1 MFCIKS
7 EFCNVF
13 SYSLLNGSVIPLCT
27 VMRKKNGI
35 KGCQIAAYLGRNYV
49 P

>member
-13 SYSLLNGSVIPLCT
+13 SYSLFNGSAIPPLHCNEE
-27 VMRKKNGI
+27 KNGI
-35 KGCQIAAYLGRNYV
+35 KGCQIAAYLCRNYV

>member
-13 SYSLLNGSVIPLCT
+13 SYSLFNGSVIPPLHCNKE
-27 VMRKKNGI
+27 KKWYKRLPNCCI
-35 KGCQIAAYLGRNYV
+35 FV

>member
-13 SYSLLNGSVIPLCT
+13 SYSLFNGSVIPLCT
-27 VMRKKNGI
+27 VMRKKWYKRLPNCCI
-35 KGCQIAAYLGRNYV
+35 FV